1 MSDPQIDDVLSRI
14 DGYATDEAFAKILAD
29 ALALVPQGELADF
42 KKKLGARCG
51 RVPPS
56 TIDRWA
62 SASSVPGENV
72 RRHILNQLLDLLV
85 NRP

>member
-1 MSDPQIDDVLSRI
+1 MSDPKIDDVISRI
-14 DGYATDEAFAKILAD
+14 DGYATDEAFAGIVAD
-29 ALALVPQGELADF
+29 ALALVPQDELDEF
-42 KKKLGARCG
+42 KKRLGARCG

-62 SASSVPGENV
+62 RAASVPGENV
-72 RRHILNQLLDLLV
+72 RRHILNQLRDLLA

>member
-1 MSDPQIDDVLSRI
+1 MSDPKFDDVISRI
-14 DGYATDEAFAKILAD
+14 DGYATDEAFARIVAD
-29 ALALVPQGELADF
+29 ALALVPQDELAEF
-42 KKKLGARCG
+42 KKRLGARCG

-62 SASSVPGENV
+62 RAASVPGENV
-72 RRHILNQLLDLLV
+72 RRHILNQLRDLLA